1 MPLSRIALA
10 CLLLAVFLGAPGGA
24 TLGAARAADTKLD
37 LAINGLKPGL
47 EEAVRSGLT
56 LQQYRERA
64 VSEAQLRR
72 LVSRGEEEIRATL
85 EAWGYYGGS
94 IRNRLEPTP
103 AGGFEV
109 TYEVDAGEPT
119 LVRKSAV
126 TVSGEAARLPAV
138 ASSIEAF
145 VPKVGERFD
154 HAQYEASKTAIEKAL
169 GDSGFLGA
177 RLTEHRVEVHS
188 AARTAD
194 IALAWEGGPRY
205 KFGATKISGGQFA
218 TGLYDRYMPWREG
231 DDYSSSQLL
240 EMQQRLVGA
249 DYFSTVTVQPHPE
262 KAVDRVVPVD
272 VELTPAKRNIY
283 SAALYASTDRGVGV
297 DFSAQRRWLNDKG
310 HKGQAE
316 FDLAQ
321 RLKAVELSYRI
332 PLPGHRQRM
341 LSFAGTYRDEET
353 ESSISQTEKL
363 AVNMARKWGGYTT
376 VYGLQFLSGDF
387 EIGSEDGNS
396 TLLFFEGAI
405 TRSRSD
411 QPAFARRGYSYSL
424 TARGTPVEALSDTR
438 FGSLD
443 LEVKWLH
450 AFGAD
455 TRLILRGEVGIMEV
469 DDFDLL
475 PPELR
480 FFSGGDRSIRGFGY
494 EEIGSRN
501 AAGDVIGGD
510 RLAEGTVELERY
522 WRRGFGAAVFV
533 DAGDSFL
540 GDDFTLHVGAGM
552 GVRWKSPVGV
562 LRFDLAYPVK
572 SIDANSWQIHFNI
585 GPDF

>member
-1 MPLSRIALA
+1 VTQS
-10 CLLLAVFLGAPGGA
+10 
-24 TLGAARAADTKLD
+24 
-37 LAINGLKPGL
+37 
-47 EEAVRSGLT
+47 S
-56 LQQYRERA
+56 
-64 VSEAQLRR
+64 VS
-72 LVSRGEEEIRATL
+72 
-85 EAWGYYGGS
+85 
-94 IRNRLEPTP
+94 
-103 AGGFEV
+103 
-109 TYEVDAGEPT
+109 
-119 LVRKSAV
+119 
-126 TVSGEAARLPAV
+126 VSGEAAKVPVV
-138 ASSIEAF
+138 ASALEAF
-145 VPKVGERFD
+145 VPRTGERFD
-154 HAQYEASKTAIEKAL
+154 HAQYEASKTAVVKAL

-177 RLTEHRVEVHS
+177 KLTTHRVEVHA

-194 IALAWEGGPRY
+194 IALTWEGGPRY
-205 KFGATKISGGQFA
+205 RFGPTTFSGAQFDA
-218 TGLYDRYMPWREG
+218 EIFQRYMPWHEG

-240 EMQQRLVGA
+240 DMQQRLVGA

-262 KAVDRVVPVD
+262 KAVDLAVPVD
-272 VELTPAKRNIY
+272 VQLTPAKRNIY

-297 DFSAQRRWLNDKG
+297 DFSVQRRWMNDKG

-321 RLKAVELSYRI
+321 RLKSVELSYRI
-332 PLPGHRQRM
+332 PLPGERQRM
-341 LSFAGTYRDEET
+341 LSVAGTYRDEET

-363 AVNMARKWGGYTT
+363 AVNVARKWSGYTFS
-376 VYGLQFLSGDF
+376 YGLQFLAGDF
-387 EIGSEDGNS
+387 EIGSENGNS
-396 TLLFFEGAI
+396 SLVFFESAFS
-405 TRSRSD
+405 RARSD
-411 QPAFARRGYSYSL
+411 QPTFARRGYSYSL
-424 TARGTPVEALSDTR
+424 ILRGTPFEQLTDTR

-455 TRLILRGEVGIMEV
+455 TRLILRGEAGYMKV

-510 RLAEGTVELERY
+510 HLVEGTIELERY
-522 WRRGFGAAVFV
+522 WRRNLGAAIFV
-533 DAGDSFL
+533 DAGDAFL
-540 GDDFTLHVGAGM
+540 ADDFSLHVGAGV

-562 LRFDLAYPVK
+562 LRLDLAYPIE
-572 SIDANSWQIHFNI
+572 SIDSSGWQIHFNI